1 MLIRLK
7 LFPLFL
13 FTILL
18 SGCIGSSAY
27 FESPPVPVLN
37 EPPTRDYR
45 QLGTT
50 STYIDMKV
58 GSVSWRST
66 VYYRLAS
73 QARQKYGAEADAVI
87 MLSYDESPRHA
98 NGIAMAISYSPG
110 PGMVSAS
117 KSVKPPKATD
127 KNKAKAKAPDVDDN
141 LRDVFLYREKRVVNS
156 GAFYQV
162 SWQGKSLG
170 TLRNGSVLRVRLP
183 PGSQTLT
190 IGYVTNK
197 AYKFEQTIT
206 VADNVATF
214 VNFRMKFSFT
224 DNPRT
229 HMTIENVSVSEG
241 HAAVMKL
248 L

>member
-1 MLIRLK
+1 MLTKLRLYK
-7 LFPLFL
+7 LLIL
-13 FTILL
+13 SILL
-18 SGCIGSSAY
+18 TGCIGSGSY
-27 FESPPVPVLN
+27 FESPPLPVLN

-50 STYIDMKV
+50 STFIDMKV
-58 GSVSWRST
+58 GGVSWRST

-73 QARQKYGAEADAVI
+73 QARQKYGVEADAVI
-87 MLSYDESPRHA
+87 MLSYNESPRHA

-110 PGMVSAS
+110 PGMISAS
-117 KSVKPPKATD
+117 TSVKPPKSTE
-127 KNKAKAKAPDVDDN
+127 KNKVKTKAPVVDDN
-141 LRDVFLYREKRVVNS
+141 LRDVFLYRENRVVNS

-162 SWQGKSLG
+162 NWQGKSLG
-170 TLRNGSVLRVRLP
+170 TLRNGSVLRVLLP
-183 PGSQTLT
+183 PGNQTLT

-214 VNFRMKFSFT
+214 VNFRMKFSFS
-224 DNPRT
+224 DSPRT